1 MSRMSSACSIPR
13 KVKEAVWERDGGC
26 CILCGSPH
34 ASPNAHVV
42 PRSRGGM
49 GVERNIVTLCQ
60 ECHTA
65 LDNGQNRKEL
75 YNQVVEYLKEIYP
88 DWDEKELIYRRY

>member
-1 MSRMSSACSIPR
+1 MSKMSKACAIPR

-65 LDNGQNRKEL
+65 LDNGPDRKEL
-75 YNQVVEYLKEIYP
+75 YRQVVGYLKVIYP
-88 DWDEKELIYRRY
+88 DWDAKELIYRRY